1 MKARVL
7 FFSYVHTERKKFPQN
22 SAMEIQLLFI
32 AVEIRL
38 SKSRSSWPLL
48 YMFLNC
54 DSSVSAITLGQS
66 MSSQAVGM
74 ELEIYFLHI
83 AEIKGS
89 PY

>member
-1 MKARVL
+1 
-7 FFSYVHTERKKFPQN
+7 
-22 SAMEIQLLFI
+22 MEIQLSCI

-38 SKSRSSWPLL
+38 SKSRSSWPHL

-89 PY
+89 PC

>member
-1 MKARVL
+1 MEMQL
-7 FFSYVHTERKKFPQN
+7 SY
-22 SAMEIQLLFI
+22 I

-54 DSSVSAITLGQS
+54 GSCVSAITLGQS
-66 MSSQAVGM
+66 MSSPAVGM

-83 AEIKGS
+83 AEIKAS
-89 PY
+89 PC